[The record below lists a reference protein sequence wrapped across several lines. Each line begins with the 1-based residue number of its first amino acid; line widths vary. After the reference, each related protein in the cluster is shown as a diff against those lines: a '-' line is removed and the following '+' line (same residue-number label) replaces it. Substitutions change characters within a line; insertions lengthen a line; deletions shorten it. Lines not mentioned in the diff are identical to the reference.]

1 MMILLALSCGFP
13 AIFISLVALNLLV
26 AFFALCGIYIET
38 ILVWALGLFALM
50 AFYELCVSYP
60 SFVISMLMLSAFL
73 YIIVRYW
80 DQINTAYHWA
90 IDYDDDE

>member
-1 MMILLALSCGFP
+1 MLLLALTCGFP
-13 AIFISLVALNLLV
+13 TIFFSLVALNILLGV
-26 AFFALCGIYIET
+26 IVFIIDRMQT
-38 ILVWALGLFALM
+38 IFVWALGLFALM